1 MFGMVIERVL
11 VPEMAKISGDR
22 DKKIVAVGIAK
33 ILCDCP
39 TLLGNPYRNYWT
51 AILQAL
57 IQIFELP
64 PDENL
69 LDGDSV
75 DMMPGGAKDDD
86 NSGYQAAYSQLL
98 FAQTTQPDP
107 LPDIQNGHRF
117 LVDSLAKLSQIRSG
131 GEIKGLIAQMP
142 ADHQQA
148 LQKYCT
154 EAGVQIV

>member
-1 MFGMVIERVL
+1 MVIERVL

-33 ILCDCP
+33 VLCDCP
-39 TLLGNPYRNYWT
+39 TMLGNPYRNYWT

-69 LDGDSV
+69 LDGDLI
-75 DMMPGGAKDDD
+75 DLLPKDDD
-86 NSGYQAAYSQLL
+86 AGGGYQAAYSQLM
-98 FAQTTQPDP
+98 FAQTTMPDP
-107 LPDIQNGHRF
+107 LPDVQNGQRF
-117 LVDSLAKLSQIRSG
+117 LVDNLAKLSQIRSG
-131 GEIKGLIAQMP
+131 GEIATLIAQMP

-148 LQKYCT
+148 LQKYCA